1 MEFIKELEEKAKK
14 NNRTIILPE
23 ALDER
28 ILKAAEYISKKNI
41 ANIILLGN
49 KEKILKKARE
59 LSLIFNERIYIL
71 DYLAKENEE
80 KFLKIVDI
88 FYELR
93 KEKGIT
99 KKEAKEILKDEIY
112 YACMLLKLKIADGVV
127 GGAVHKTK
135 DIIKPALQIIKTK
148 KESKLVSAY
157 FLIDTNN
164 KNFGENGI
172 FFMADC
178 GLNIDPSDEELAE
191 IAIESSKTFKK
202 IFNKEAN
209 IACLSFSSFKSAK
222 SSSTEKVINAVN
234 LVKKKSDKIN
244 ISGEMQLDT
253 AIIKEVA
260 EKKAPGDKVAG
271 KANLLIFPNLDAGNI
286 GYKMASYMSGGKAY
300 GPLLQ
305 GINMP
310 INDLSRGS
318 SVEEII
324 GVILITLIS

>member
-164 KNFGENGI
+164 KKFGENGI

-202 IFNKEAN
+202 IFNKEPN

-260 EKKAPGDKVAG
+260 EKKAPGNNVAG

>member
-112 YACMLLKLKIADGVV
+112 YACMLLKLKIADGVI

>member
-260 EKKAPGDKVAG
+260 EKKAPGDNVAG